1 MKNVKLI
8 KFTTGEE
15 AIFEV
20 VKVHGDYVTVKN
32 GLTMVF
38 DGQGI
43 RAIPFSV
50 NVDDGQELE
59 LRVHEIIFMTEPR
72 KDLLDQYVQQHSGI
86 IQPQKSLIT

>member
-15 AIFEV
+15 VVCEV
-20 VKVHGDYVTVKN
+20 VKTYGDVIEFKN

-38 DGQGI
+38 NGQGI
-43 RAIPFSV
+43 QAIPFSMNIEDDEVISV
-50 NVDDGQELE
+50 NIAQVQ
-59 LRVHEIIFMTEPR
+59 FQATPR

-86 IQPQKSLIT
+86 IQPQKTLIT